1 MSTPLPELL
10 AALPALNDPKEPFVF
25 TVDGDTIVGTWDIVK
40 ATSLYPLGKQIES
53 IDKDYRIT
61 VSFDAGK
68 STYEFNEHHS
78 STTGSVG
85 VDNGKVGGKFEKQ
98 FFSGKSSGKSF
109 SWELGG
115 VRKTDDGITVA
126 PLTYSFE
133 TSRIK
138 EPLFTFLQHNGWSRK
153 KGFLSGLFN
162 R

>member
-1 MSTPLPELL
+1 MSTPLPELFS
-10 AALPALNDPKEPFVF
+10 ALPALNDPKEPFTY
-25 TVDGDTIVGTWDIVK
+25 TVKGNTIVGTWDIVK
-40 ATSLYPLGKQIES
+40 ATSLYPLAKEIES

-61 VSFDAGK
+61 VTFDVDSG
-68 STYEFNEHHS
+68 TFDFNEHHT

-85 VDNGKVGGKFEKQ
+85 VDGGKVSGKFEKQ
-98 FFSGKSSGKSF
+98 LFSGKSSGKSF

-126 PLTYSFE
+126 PLTFSFE

-138 EPLFTFLQHNGWSRK
+138 EPLFTFLQQHGWSRK
-153 KGFLSGLFN
+153 KGFLSKLFN